1 MTRVLLIKFVLS
13 RYWRRT
19 ICPAVSHVEKTI
31 NTVLVAAGKEQQEPS
46 FDIRGDLLCQCRN
59 PHEIEQSA
67 RSVEHDQVVVRLL
80 AEALAYVIDHM
91 RFEIQQE
98 ARKLFRLAHQ
108 LVEKFMPREPRRD
121 EGTEIELDPPMLVFP
136 RQALEFVQSTL
147 DTAFE
152 SLIVMQDPDPVI
164 GTDLRRPWKRYLA
177 AEMP

>member
-1 MTRVLLIKFVLS
+1 MKFASTRDW
-13 RYWRRT
+13 YRT
-19 ICPAVSHVEKTI
+19 ICPTVSHVEKAIDTI
-31 NTVLVAAGKEQQEPS
+31 LVAAGKEQQEPS
-46 FDIRGDLLCQCRN
+46 FDIRCDLLCQCRN

-67 RSVEHDQVVVRLL
+67 RSVEDDQIVVRLL
-80 AEALAYVIDHM
+80 AEALTYVIDHVGFKI
-91 RFEIQQE
+91 RQE
-98 ARKLFRLAHQ
+98 TGKLFRLAHQ
-108 LVEKFMPREPRRD
+108 FVEKFMPREPRRD